1 MRGVVLLLLC
11 RVTVAHEIKVDWN
24 LLTDFTTNYA
34 VDTLALNHISPRPEP
49 AAKEHGVIQF
59 DIHTMRMQIKADGS
73 FVLPPPYPDPYE
85 RVPPLYR
92 FLADK
97 NISFHAEFRFDATN
111 GFASTRM
118 HLDVPMTPS
127 EPEPK
132 AALEFCVKLNVP
144 PGLYPV
150 GAVEH
155 RLQMQ
160 EEKIQEELNQVP
172 HREEIVDGQSVA
184 VFENP
189 RDPWSVK
196 ILHNGVPVEVDLARI
211 PVLRFTNW
219 HEGAGSIQEAGCNA
233 HTSAI
238 ELLTTPGG
246 KEVLEGLDRAMDALE
261 MMSHLTP
268 AGNILPP
275 KPSVLIRDAANEEL
289 TQMQGTWT
297 FSSVSTAVVGGIA
310 GAFASAAIAWAVL
323 RPNRQPLKERLISDA

>member
-1 MRGVVLLLLC
+1 
-11 RVTVAHEIKVDWN
+11 
-24 LLTDFTTNYA
+24 
-34 VDTLALNHISPRPEP
+34 
-49 AAKEHGVIQF
+49 
-59 DIHTMRMQIKADGS
+59 
-73 FVLPPPYPDPYE
+73 LPPPPPDPYA

-118 HLDVPMTPS
+118 HMDVPLNPNQ
-127 EPEPK
+127 PEPK
-132 AALEFCVKLNVP
+132 ASLEFCVKLNVP
-144 PGLYPV
+144 PGIVPV
-150 GAVEH
+150 GAAEQK
-155 RLQMQ
+155 LPM
-160 EEKIQEELNQVP
+160 EEERIQKALNQAP
-172 HREEIVDGQSVA
+172 HSDGIVDGQSVA
-184 VFENP
+184 IFANP
-189 RDPWSVK
+189 RSPLAFK
-196 ILHNGVPVEVDLARI
+196 LLHNGVPVEVDLVRI

-219 HEGAGSIQEAGCNA
+219 HEGAGDIQEAGCNA

-289 TQMQGTWT
+289 TQMQGAWT
-297 FSSVSTAVVGGIA
+297 FSWASTAVMGGIA
-310 GAFASAAIAWAVL
+310 GAFASAVIFGAVL
-323 RPNRQPLKERLISDA
+323 RPNRQLLKEPLISDA